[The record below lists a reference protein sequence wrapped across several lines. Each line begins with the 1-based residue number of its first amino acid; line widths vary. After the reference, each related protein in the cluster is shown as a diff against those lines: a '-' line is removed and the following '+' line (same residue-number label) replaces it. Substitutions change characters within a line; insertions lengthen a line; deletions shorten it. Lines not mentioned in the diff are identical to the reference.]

1 MIATVQTTAGDIR
14 IELFPHHAPVT
25 VANFTGLATGS
36 KEWKDPMTGEP
47 STEPFYDGLV
57 FHRVIDGFMIQGGCP
72 LGTGTGGPG
81 YTFDDEIHPEL
92 AFNEPYLLAMANAG
106 KRLNPMTG
114 KPGGTNGSQFFIT
127 VGPTP
132 HLTGA
137 HTIFGKVADDESRAV
152 VDKIATT
159 PVGAGDRPVDD
170 VMITGVSIEE

>member
-14 IELFPHHAPVT
+14 IELFPNHAPVT
-25 VANFTGLATGS
+25 VANFTGLASGT
-36 KEWKDPMTGEP
+36 KEWKDPTTGEAR
-47 STEPFYDGLV
+47 TEPFYDGLV

-106 KRLNPMTG
+106 KRPNPITG
-114 KPGGTNGSQFFIT
+114 KPAGTNGSQFFIT
-127 VGPTP
+127 VAPTP

-137 HTIFGKVADDESRAV
+137 HTIFGKVLDDESRAV
-152 VDKIATT
+152 TDKIATT
-159 PVGAGDRPVDD
+159 AVGRGDRPKDD